1 METVGI
7 LINRLYNAPFLNIR
21 EDQIMKDLFKVI
33 LASGSFLLATST
45 YAQDE
50 PEVLDTSWKGV
61 GELGFVSTSGNT
73 DTQTLNLALEFTKE
87 TLDWRYTLGATA
99 LSSSKDGSKDAER
112 YTAVAQVDRKLS
124 EKSYIFGVYR
134 YDADKFGAY
143 DPQQS
148 IAAGYGRQLM
158 KSEKHELNGEIGVGY
173 KKLKSASTG
182 VTNSEMIG
190 RFMLDDV
197 WTITPSTAWH
207 NRLLVELGSD
217 NTFTQF
223 NTGLV
228 VSMSERFAL
237 KLGWEYRHNS
247 DIPVGVL
254 DKTDTTTTAN
264 LVYNF

>member
-1 METVGI
+1 
-7 LINRLYNAPFLNIR
+7 
-21 EDQIMKDLFKVI
+21 MKDLFKVI
-33 LASGSFLLATST
+33 LASGSFLLVTSA

-61 GELGFVSTSGNT
+61 GEFGFVSTSGNT
-73 DTQTLNLALEFTKE
+73 DTQSLNLRLEFTKATE
-87 TLDWRYTLGATA
+87 NWRYRLAGAA
-99 LSSSKDGSKDAER
+99 LSSSKNGDKDAER
-112 YTAVAQVDRKLS
+112 YQAEMQADRKLN
-124 EKSYIFGVYR
+124 EKSYLFGVYR

-148 IAAGYGRQLM
+148 ITAGYGRELM
-158 KSEKHELNGEIGVGY
+158 KSENHVLNGEIGVGY
-173 KKLKSASTG
+173 KKSKAVSTG
-182 VTNSEMIG
+182 ESSNEMIG
-190 RFMLDDV
+190 RFLLDDL
-197 WTITPSTAWH
+197 WTITPSTAWN
-207 NRLLVELGSD
+207 NRLLVEMGSD

-247 DIPVGVL
+247 DIPVGVI

>member
-1 METVGI
+1 MRDFLKVMLAGGSI
-7 LINRLYNAPFLNIR
+7 L
-21 EDQIMKDLFKVI
+21 M
-33 LASGSFLLATST
+33 ATSVH
-45 YAQDE
+45 AQDE
-50 PEVLDTSWKGV
+50 PEVLDTSWQGV

-73 DTQTLNLALEFTKE
+73 DTQSLNVALGFTKE
-87 TLDWRYTLGATA
+87 TEDWAYKLAATY
-99 LSSSKDGSKDAER
+99 LSSSKNGDKDAER
-112 YTAVAQVDRKLS
+112 FTANLQGDRKLN
-124 EKSYIFGVYR
+124 EKSYIFLAYR

-148 IAAGYGRQLM
+148 ITTGYGRQLM

-173 KKLKSASTG
+173 KKLKATDTG
-182 VTNSEMIG
+182 VTSSEMIG
-190 RFMLDDV
+190 RFFLDDV
-197 WTITPSTAWH
+197 WKITPNTAWN
-207 NRLLVELGSD
+207 NRVLVEAGSD

-228 VSMSERFAL
+228 VSMNEKFAI

-247 DIPVGVL
+247 EIPPGVV

>member
-1 METVGI
+1 M
-7 LINRLYNAPFLNIR
+7 
-21 EDQIMKDLFKVI
+21 
-33 LASGSFLLATST
+33 
-45 YAQDE
+45 
-50 PEVLDTSWKGV
+50 
-61 GELGFVSTSGNT
+61 
-73 DTQTLNLALEFTKE
+73 
-87 TLDWRYTLGATA
+87 
-99 LSSSKDGSKDAER
+99 SSSKDGSKDAER
-112 YTAVAQVDRKLS
+112 YTAEAQVDRKLS

-148 IAAGYGRQLM
+148 ITVGYGRQLM

-197 WTITPSTAWH
+197 WTITPSTAWN